1 MQSSTA
7 IYINGDGVDQEP
19 NAPDLNDFLSKHPC
33 AHYAEHGGQG
43 VKCGDWRIS
52 EEPEDAEYRTPDNGR
67 NSKYRKELHATEMA
81 VDNIVRCAFT
91 VTMEPFYKT
100 VNAHADI
107 ETAESHI
114 GIYLAVEVYAGIDH

>member
-33 AHYAEHGGQG
+33 AHYVEHGGQG

-52 EEPEDAEYRTPDNGR
+52 EEPEDAEYGTPYQSR
-67 NSKYRKELHATEMA
+67 YAQHAH
-81 VDNIVRCAFT
+81 
-91 VTMEPFYKT
+91 K
-100 VNAHADI
+100 
-107 ETAESHI
+107 
-114 GIYLAVEVYAGIDH
+114 L